1 MGRTG
6 AAMSSRPSG
15 RAAMGRVAIRT
26 AKAALEAEHAAAA
39 RAKAE
44 QAVAAGSQEQAPDD
58 RAGDEAAT
66 HDQTRSVTPL
76 T

>member
-15 RAAMGRVAIRT
+15 RAAMGRAAIRT

-44 QAVAAGSQEQAPDD
+44 QAVAAGSQEQ
-58 RAGDEAAT
+58 
-66 HDQTRSVTPL
+66 DQMTGLAMRPQL
-76 T
+76 TTKRDQLHR